1 VFNLF
6 RTHAV
11 GFAVPALNRRVP
23 GNIFHCFMEQSTA
36 NAYRRLRNSTRDD
49 PGARRL
55 DTKEDVMLGFRKI
68 VMVVLLIA
76 ALSIGPLIPAA
87 FADEYLEREKP
98 TGGMMMWDTLFMRPI
113 GIVATGVGSV
123 FWLVSY
129 PFAALGGNT
138 NESTQELVVAPFEWT
153 FERPLGH
160 F

>member
-1 VFNLF
+1 
-6 RTHAV
+6 
-11 GFAVPALNRRVP
+11 
-23 GNIFHCFMEQSTA
+23 
-36 NAYRRLRNSTRDD
+36 
-49 PGARRL
+49 
-55 DTKEDVMLGFRKI
+55 MLGFRKI

-76 ALSIGPLIPAA
+76 ALSIGPIGPAA

-98 TGGMMMWDTLFMRPI
+98 TGGMMMWDTLCMRPI
-113 GIVATGVGSV
+113 GIVATAVGSV
-123 FWLVSY
+123 IWLVSY